1 MTNPTYPNESAG
13 VTDWRKGIE
22 GVVRTDGCVFVLCVS
37 GRAAV
42 STNLRKTI
50 FRRGDL
56 LVLTA
61 DVFFSVSEVS
71 AGFSARYLSL
81 SEAMIETAYYR
92 IPDTA
97 LWDYL
102 HYAPI
107 LRLWPEQQRLA
118 AGWLDQTEWILAN
131 VAGDERT
138 AALNNSVYNF
148 FVAVGVELARSEVR
162 TEPERRD
169 RAWAIVCRFWL
180 LLGRHSACE
189 RSVGFYA
196 NALHIT
202 SDYLNKVCRRTCGAS
217 PKSMID
223 QQLAVEIKSL
233 LADTQMT
240 VAEIA
245 GRLHFEDASY
255 MCRYFRRMTGMS
267 PIEFRSGI
275 RPPQRREG

>member
-1 MTNPTYPNESAG
+1 MGLSA
-13 VTDWRKGIE
+13 
-22 GVVRTDGCVFVLCVS
+22 LCADP
-37 GRAAV
+37 AA
-42 STNLRKTI
+42 
-50 FRRGDL
+50 
-56 LVLTA
+56 
-61 DVFFSVSEVS
+61 
-71 AGFSARYLSL
+71 
-81 SEAMIETAYYR
+81 
-92 IPDTA
+92 
-97 LWDYL
+97 
-102 HYAPI
+102 
-107 LRLWPEQQRLA
+107 
-118 AGWLDQTEWILAN
+118 
-131 VAGDERT
+131 VAGDERA
-138 AALNNSVYNF
+138 AALNNSVYNL

-233 LADTQMT
+233 LAYTQMT

-267 PIEFRSGI
+267 PIEFRSGSV
-275 RPPQRREG
+275 RRSGGRADRASAGFLPPVSGTRLSGER

>member
-1 MTNPTYPNESAG
+1 MRVRALRERPCGRVDEPAKNDFPAG
-13 VTDWRKGIE
+13 RPAGAHDRRLFFGLGGVGRFLGPLPVVVRGHDRDGLLPDPRH
-22 GVVRTDGCVFVLCVS
+22 GVVGLSALCADP
-37 GRAAV
+37 AA
-42 STNLRKTI
+42 
-50 FRRGDL
+50 
-56 LVLTA
+56 
-61 DVFFSVSEVS
+61 
-71 AGFSARYLSL
+71 
-81 SEAMIETAYYR
+81 
-92 IPDTA
+92 
-97 LWDYL
+97 
-102 HYAPI
+102 
-107 LRLWPEQQRLA
+107 
-118 AGWLDQTEWILAN
+118 
-131 VAGDERT
+131 VAGDERA
-138 AALNNSVYNF
+138 AALNNSVYNL

-267 PIEFRSGI
+267 PIEFRSGSV
-275 RPPQRREG
+275 RRSGGRADRASAGFLPPVSGTRLSGER